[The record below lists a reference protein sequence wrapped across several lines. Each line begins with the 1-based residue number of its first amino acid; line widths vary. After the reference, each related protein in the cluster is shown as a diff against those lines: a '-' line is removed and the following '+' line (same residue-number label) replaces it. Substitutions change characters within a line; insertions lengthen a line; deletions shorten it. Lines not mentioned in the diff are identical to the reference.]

1 MALIKPWVQFKF
13 GGGESYTPAALSRF
27 SEVDIEKEYTRLRR
41 VALGRLKT
49 IGKSE
54 FRKGDIY
61 KEYKNR
67 FDMTAKQIVKEG
79 GTSLLKYRLS
89 AIQRFLSK
97 KAASVTGLREIRDK
111 TLGTLHE
118 HNYDFITA
126 KTHGFDYNKRR
137 WYYTDITPDE
147 LLYCIN
153 DVRGL
158 VQAMKIQMERDGDDL
173 YTIPLTNTGY
183 VRRDVKKAMKSYGYN
198 RIQKLLPDYETY
210 KLLRQAF
217 RGGNTHAKNWNS

>member
-27 SEVDIEKEYTRLRR
+27 SEADIENEYTRLRR

-89 AIQRFLSK
+89 AVQRFLSK

-126 KTHGFDYNKRR
+126 NNIEDFGYFMGAVRASAETLRYDSERVAELYEWGEKTAVSVSDL
-137 WYYTDITPDE
+137 ITHFEDF
-147 LLYCIN
+147 
-153 DVRGL
+153 
-158 VQAMKIQMERDGDDL
+158 MEM
-173 YTIPLTNTGY
+173 T
-183 VRRDVKKAMKSYGYN
+183 
-198 RIQKLLPDYETY
+198 
-210 KLLRQAF
+210 
-217 RGGNTHAKNWNS
+217 